1 MLDSV
6 GLENCKDSLV
16 ANNTCFSF
24 LNNDNNNDNI
34 DDDDDDDDDD
44 NTYKPGGLN
53 TTLL

>member
-24 LNNDNNNDNI
+24 LNSDNNNDNI
-34 DDDDDDDDDD
+34 DDDDDDD
-44 NTYKPGGLN
+44 NTYKPEGLN

>member
-6 GLENCKDSLV
+6 WLENCKYSLV

-24 LNNDNNNDNI
+24 LNNDNI
-34 DDDDDDDDDD
+34 DDGDDDDDD
-44 NTYKPGGLN
+44 NNTYKPEGLN

>member
-6 GLENCKDSLV
+6 WLENCKDSLV

-24 LNNDNNNDNI
+24 LNNDNNNDDI
-34 DDDDDDDDDD
+34 DDDDDN
-44 NTYKPGGLN
+44 NTYKPEGLN

>member
-6 GLENCKDSLV
+6 GLENCKDNLV
-16 ANNTCFSF
+16 ANNICFSF

-34 DDDDDDDDDD
+34 DDDDDDDD
-44 NTYKPGGLN
+44 NTYKPEGLN

>member
-6 GLENCKDSLV
+6 WLENCKDCLV

-34 DDDDDDDDDD
+34 DDDDDDDN
-44 NTYKPGGLN
+44 NTYKPEGLN

>member
-6 GLENCKDSLV
+6 WLENCKDSLV

-24 LNNDNNNDNI
+24 LNNNSNNDNI
-34 DDDDDDDDDD
+34 DDDDDDN
-44 NTYKPGGLN
+44 NTYKPEGLN

>member
-6 GLENCKDSLV
+6 RLENCKDNLV

-34 DDDDDDDDDD
+34 DDDDDDD
-44 NTYKPGGLN
+44 NTYKPEGLN